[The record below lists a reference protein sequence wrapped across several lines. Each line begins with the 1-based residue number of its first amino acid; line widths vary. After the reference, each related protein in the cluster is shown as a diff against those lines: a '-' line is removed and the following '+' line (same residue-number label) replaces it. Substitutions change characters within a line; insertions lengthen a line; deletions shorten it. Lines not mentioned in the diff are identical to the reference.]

1 MQDRLTAIDGKLM
14 VPSPSP
20 ASVFVDGIAVSADDA
35 EREARVREAWEALDV
50 DRQRR
55 IVEEMVTVKIL
66 PAPRGVRDFMPELI
80 VVRARRIDSRSER

>member
-1 MQDRLTAIDGKLM
+1 MAEVQDRLTAIDGKLM

-55 IVEEMVTVKIL
+55 IGGGDGDSEDPPGT
-66 PAPRGVRDFMPELI
+66 AR
-80 VVRARRIDSRSER
+80 RARLHARADRGPGASD